1 MKKEYKEPVLEV
13 EVLEV
18 EDVIT
23 NSDETVLP
31 EDDLTRKNWG

>member
-1 MKKEYKEPVLEV
+1 MKKAYKEPVLEV
-13 EVLEV
+13 EILEV

-31 EDDLTRKNWG
+31 EDDLTRTDWP

>member
-1 MKKEYKEPVLEV
+1 MKKAYTEPVLEV

-18 EDVIT
+18 EDLIT

-31 EDDLTRKNWG
+31 EGDLTRKTWG

>member
-1 MKKEYKEPVLEV
+1 MKKAYKEPVLEV

-31 EDDLTRKNWG
+31 EEDLTKKTWG

>member
-1 MKKEYKEPVLEV
+1 MKQRYIEPVLEV

-23 NSDETVLP
+23 TSDETVLP
-31 EDDLTRKNWG
+31 EDDLSLTNWS

>member
-1 MKKEYKEPVLEV
+1 MKKEYLEPVLEV

-31 EDDLTRKNWG
+31 EQEFQSVNWP

>member
-1 MKKEYKEPVLEV
+1 MKKEYTEPVLEV

-31 EDDLTRKNWG
+31 EDDLTRKTWG

>member
-31 EDDLTRKNWG
+31 EDDLTRTDWP